1 MRGDWVYE
9 ENRSVFVLGDYCDL
23 IPAFEEAVR
32 SIDVEELKK
41 TILNENERY
50 VVLAVERL
58 TPEHILRACSVEQQ
72 AIAELL
78 PQLNLRDLCRAIQES
93 LTPPYLFERLSTL
106 LLERVAG
113 GREAARYRALAE
125 HFRRRPCRKL
135 GCELERIVAFVL
147 EEFGFEVCMNSER
160 KAKHGGSVEV
170 DVWAEYNVAGSKFVI
185 YVSCKNTKVR
195 KPDIENEVGR
205 ILSLLEEPTL
215 KVIVAAKFTK
225 PAKAAARASGIIPI
239 EVGEKVSLEN
249 IDKAYMVYKLLRNE
263 FELFMPEEAVLEA
276 VLRESVWPFLCLY

>member
-1 MRGDWVYE
+1 MITATPFQRA
-9 ENRSVFVLGDYCDL
+9 L
-23 IPAFEEAVR
+23 EEAVR

-78 PQLNLRDLCRAIQES
+78 LQLNLRDLCRAIQES
-93 LTPPYLFERLSTL
+93 LTPPYLFERLSAL

-125 HFRRRPCRKL
+125 YFRRRPCRKL

-147 EEFGFEVCMNSER
+147 EEFGFKVRMNEE
-160 KAKHGGSVEV
+160 KDAKHGKVEV
-170 DVWAEYNVAGSKFVI
+170 DVWAECNVAGSKLVI

-215 KVIVAAKFTK
+215 KVVVAAKFTK

-249 IDKAYMVYKLLRNE
+249 SGKVYELLHNK
-263 FELFMPEEAVLEA
+263 FAALFMPGVEAIFQ
-276 VLRESVWPFLCLY
+276 ESMRPFPRLY